1 MDQFFIIFQFFY
13 EAHFL
18 FQECNPGQKPVHV
31 VFQILAPRD
40 TQYKEFG
47 NQVWNLII
55 GQFTVNL
62 FSGLLYLN
70 YLLK

>member
-47 NQVWNLII
+47 NQV
-55 GQFTVNL
+55 
-62 FSGLLYLN
+62 
-70 YLLK
+70 